1 MELSP
6 MRYLA
11 VVIVRS
17 LMELPLQ
24 GWVLADVVTKQA
36 DVICMVNFLTLVLR
50 CYAEPHPK
58 CVADGIC
65 QCFY

>member
-11 VVIVRS
+11 VVIARW

-24 GWVLADVVTKQA
+24 VGAGRCCNQQA
-36 DVICMVNFLTLVLR
+36 DVICMVIFLTLVLR